1 MASRKKNSKYLKK
14 RRSQKRRSMKRKM
27 KGGCGCS
34 GGNSMIPPL
43 MNGGGDYFLPGYVES
58 PSFTGVPIHSFYANN
73 TYQQG
78 TDIQGSQLSSRLQ
91 PNMYVG
97 GKKSKKVRFSKTI
110 NKRDKKW
117 KKTMK
122 GGMSFPFSFISSFSD
137 PILGNN
143 TDSVSTQVGL
153 SGAMLGSNI
162 VAGYP
167 QDNYNPKFIPIPQQ
181 SPSLV

>member
-1 MASRKKNSKYLKK
+1 
-14 RRSQKRRSMKRKM
+14 
-27 KGGCGCS
+27 
-34 GGNSMIPPL
+34 
-43 MNGGGDYFLPGYVES
+43 
-58 PSFTGVPIHSFYANN
+58 
-73 TYQQG
+73 
-78 TDIQGSQLSSRLQ
+78 
-91 PNMYVG
+91 
-97 GKKSKKVRFSKTI
+97 
-110 NKRDKKW
+110 
-117 KKTMK
+117 MK